1 MINLIYF
8 YLYIFASDPGIIC
21 RLSFNYMG
29 HQNTQYPGHMI
40 DLETDQQGHSHL
52 HPEPGLFYGS
62 VANFPQPSVHTVVPP
77 GNACNF
83 NFNHM
88 PEHHDGALFY
98 GMMQYN
104 GVQHPSSNL
113 DLSVGASSGHY
124 NPYMVPPSSIRDF
137 PMPINYGAHDHLSLS
152 GTQGIV
158 GIPTDGFGRNIPYMD
173 DVRGSFKRKNAEGLP
188 VNYQYHNASAGSS
201 SSVAPT
207 TVRPVES
214 DVTLTDA
221 ATFLPP
227 EYATNDPTPMVESG
241 SHRSVRNRPG
251 MIASESR
258 AAQNAGHLFQ
268 GNYVTRPVHL
278 PGNPWMD
285 MHLSANSGD
294 IGTYAWNQAPSLP
307 YMHAN
312 VNGGCLEAGNR
323 GVQGYQLTTSSGS
336 SNSFLPPPIPQGHPN
351 LHHHPQPPMQG
362 VRAYNTNL
370 PSQVGTSSRRISTIS
385 SSNSGIN
392 PFQDAVEAGPTF
404 LAPVPP
410 TGFRLHQPHRREVM
424 LDLNTRH
431 RNLPH
436 LRLLPEDEVAILEI
450 PGYNEAGDSVDHH
463 RDMRLDI
470 DHMSYEELLALG
482 EQIGSVV
489 TGLSEEAIRRN
500 LKVGTFGSSATCA
513 EQEIKFCVICQT
525 DYEEQEKMGIL
536 DCGHEYHR
544 DCIKKWLLMKNS
556 CPICKST
563 ALTHVREDL

>member
-1 MINLIYF
+1 
-8 YLYIFASDPGIIC
+8 
-21 RLSFNYMG
+21 MG
-29 HQNTQYPGHMI
+29 HQNTQYSGHMI

-62 VANFPQPSVHTVVPP
+62 VANFPQPSLHTLVPPP

-83 NFNHM
+83 NFHHM

-98 GMMQYN
+98 GMMHYN
-104 GVQHPSSNL
+104 GVQHQHQHPSSNL
-113 DLSVGASSGHY
+113 DLAVAAPSGHY
-124 NPYMVPPSSIRDF
+124 NPYMVPQSDSRDF
-137 PMPINYGAHDHLSLS
+137 PVPINYGARDHMSLS
-152 GTQGIV
+152 GTQGIF
-158 GIPTDGFGRNIPYMD
+158 GIPTDSYGRNIPYMD
-173 DVRGSFKRKNAEGLP
+173 GARGSFKRKNAEGLP
-188 VNYQYHNASAGSS
+188 GNYQYHNASAGSS

-207 TVRPVES
+207 TARPVES
-214 DVTLTDA
+214 DVTITDA

-227 EYATNDPTPMVESG
+227 EYATNDPTSMVESG

-251 MIASESR
+251 MIGSESIV
-258 AAQNAGHLFQ
+258 AQSTVHLIQ
-268 GNYVTRPVHL
+268 GNYVTQPVHL
-278 PGNPWMD
+278 PGNPWLD
-285 MHLSANSGD
+285 VHFSANSGD
-294 IGTYAWNQAPSLP
+294 IGTFAWNQTPNLP

-312 VNGGCLEAGNR
+312 VNGGCLETGNM
-323 GVQGYQLTTSSGS
+323 GVQGYQVTASSRS
-336 SNSFLPPPIPQGHPN
+336 SNSFLPLPIPQGPPN

-362 VRAYNTNL
+362 VRGYNINL

-410 TGFRLHQPHRREVM
+410 TGFRLYRPHRREVA
-424 LDLNTRH
+424 LDSNTRH

-436 LRLLPEDEVAILEI
+436 LRFLPED
-450 PGYNEAGDSVDHH
+450 
-463 RDMRLDI
+463 
-470 DHMSYEELLALG
+470 ELLALG

-489 TGLSEEAIRRN
+489 TGLSEEAIQRN
-500 LKVGTFGSSATCA
+500 LKVGTSASSATCSNLEVTTCM

-525 DYEEQEKMGIL
+525 DYEEQEKIGIL

-544 DCIKKWLLMKNS
+544 DCIKKWLVMKNS

-563 ALTHVREDL
+563 ALVNVREDL